1 MTSFTLE
8 KSLLSFVVMLDSYTH
23 TLSLFRKV
31 QILLKKLYRRK
42 KYILAQALEIYLQF
56 ENSYINAPLLMYGN

>member
-1 MTSFTLE
+1 
-8 KSLLSFVVMLDSYTH
+8 MLDSYTH

-56 ENSYINAPLLMYGN
+56 ENSYINPPLLMYGN